1 MARIKL
7 ATIRNPK
14 TKSQNSVNQNHG
26 SQAEPPKISPQSN
39 PLGFLNLPPSLGQ
52 PAPHTREAASLANKP
67 ADGLPSVKEVN
78 ARMAAATRGADT
90 KPAVSP
96 ADEAK
101 LAKEHHKNVVLAN
114 TYLGEFPQK
123 LQKYQARK
131 PDKMKPEE
139 LLSFIETLRF
149 EVSTSTGDLTR
160 YINSVAKPMLAMYEK
175 ILVQSA
181 GLKVTGLS
189 AVADTQDFQETT
201 KALVLKYFGNSLV
214 AQTEPEMKL
223 IWMIASATFAAHYA
237 GEAGTAARSQ
247 LTGPAPPSQASQPV
261 VRPANTVEE
270 QSSGGFQ
277 MLRFDDLPPVI
288 ALAEPVT
295 NPAPNPVSV
304 PVATKNIELS
314 EDKLAKLNEQ
324 FSDL

>member
-1 MARIKL
+1 MNL
-7 ATIRNPK
+7 SSIRRPK
-14 TKSQNSVNQNHG
+14 PQTQNRTTTNHG
-26 SQAEPPKISPQSN
+26 PQAEPAN

-52 PAPHTREAASLANKP
+52 PAPHTREAASLAKP

-90 KPAVSP
+90 KPALSP
-96 ADEAK
+96 VDEAK

-149 EVSTSTGDLTR
+149 EVSTSTGDLTS

-175 ILVQSA
+175 ILIQSA

-201 KALVLKYFGNSLV
+201 KALVLKYFGNSIV

-237 GEAGTAARSQ
+237 GEAGTRLAETRSAGGQ
-247 LTGPAPPSQASQPV
+247 PTWPSQASQPV

-288 ALAEPVT
+288 SVAEPAA